1 MVVWGKSA
9 GKRREKGIRGAGC
22 VQTGCCL
29 AACPAVPAL
38 TSDVS
43 PKHCFQPFLN
53 FNKDA

>member
-1 MVVWGKSA
+1 MVVWGKNA
-9 GKRREKGIRGAGC
+9 GKQREKGIRGAGC